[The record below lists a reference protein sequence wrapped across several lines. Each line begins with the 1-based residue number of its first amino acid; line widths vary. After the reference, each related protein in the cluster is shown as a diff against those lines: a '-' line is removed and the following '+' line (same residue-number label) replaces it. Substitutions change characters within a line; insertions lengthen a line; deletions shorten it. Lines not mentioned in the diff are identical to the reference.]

1 MSQFPEFTSNLST
14 ANWRASVLA
23 YLQGITN
30 GTYAD
35 YVKLAAPIPAGTNSI
50 GTVGLNTGTNSIGVV
65 GLNAGTNSVGTVG
78 LNTGTNFIGSVNPDS
93 TGSGSVTTSTPLVI
107 TTTSFG
113 TLAFQSDAVATGTVT
128 IEASVDGTNYTATTY
143 AALTTGNT
151 SSSFNAATA
160 TIGQIDTSG
169 FKNIRFRSNTIVGTV
184 GITYNL
190 SKNVSNVMLDNP
202 LPAGSNVIGA
212 VTSNNSEIK
221 VQSSFTRPANTTAY
235 VSGYLVANSTTAGSV
250 VALSF
255 ASVSR
260 NAGDC
265 VRIERARIN
274 TSNALLTNASFR
286 LHLFEGTPVPTVGD
300 GAAFNASGVLSTSG
314 VAGYLGSISITLSN
328 SGSDGS
334 SGRGVPDVGS
344 AITASPTSGTT
355 IYGLLEA
362 TAAYVPTS
370 GAVFTVS
377 LEGYRP

>member
-1 MSQFPEFTSNLST
+1 MSFYTPVFASTSDSSSITLCKILD
-14 ANWRASVLA
+14 VLA
-23 YLQGITN
+23 SNSASEQ
-30 GTYAD
+30 
-35 YVKLAAPIPAGTNSI
+35 PA
-50 GTVGLNTGTNSIGVV
+50 VV
-65 GLNAGTNSVGTVG
+65 
-78 LNTGTNFIGSVNPDS
+78 S
-93 TGSGSVTTSTPLVI
+93 TIASASTTPLVI
-107 TTTSFG
+107 NTMDIS
-113 TLAFQSDAVATGTVT
+113 TLAFSTTAATSGTITVQ
-128 IEASVDGTNYTATTY
+128 ASVDGTNFVNTTYTAISSGGSSASF
-143 AALTTGNT
+143 AAN
-151 SSSFNAATA
+151 TA
-160 TIGQIDTSG
+160 TYGQINTIGLSS
-169 FKNIRFRSNTIVGTV
+169 IRFVPSSLVGAITITTV
-184 GITYNL
+184 GAST
-190 SKNVSNVMLDNP
+190 VSNVMIDNA
-202 LPAGSNVIGA
+202 LPAGANVIGA
-212 VTSNNSEIK
+212 VTSNNSEIR

-286 LHLFEGTPVPTVGD
+286 LHLFEGTPVSTVGD
-300 GAAFNASGVLSTSG
+300 GVAFNASGVLSTSG

-334 SGRGVPDVGS
+334 SGRGIPDVGS

-370 GAVFTVS
+370 GAVFTVT